1 MIIILGS
8 QSFTLFLISMTI
20 KSYIQEI
27 EKQQKKPIKVQLNE
41 LKLASAKFLQS
52 IDNLIETLT
61 IKETKS

>member
-1 MIIILGS
+1 
-8 QSFTLFLISMTI
+8 MTI

-52 IDNLIETLT
+52 LDNLIETLT